1 MLPYGMERKPDDST
15 RMEFAPW
22 LSSVWGW
29 LKHNFF
35 GANAFLTQL
44 TQRDLILIDHSKNLL
59 RGNHGDVTAVRRG
72 SHGEYFLPAVL

>member
-1 MLPYGMERKPDDST
+1 MLPYGMERKPDDSP

-29 LKHNFF
+29 LKHKVF

-44 TQRDLILIDHSKNLL
+44 MQRDLI
-59 RGNHGDVTAVRRG
+59 
-72 SHGEYFLPAVL
+72 